1 MSPSQEAVR
10 FQSVFYKAQLVV
22 FWDRWLIRSLK
33 VKEVETDVQLSY
45 LMRWKMCF
53 EYQSCANKVLKWAE
67 LKREAGSTAWMKRP
81 LLLDVYVLRWRKGGP
96 LKGKL
101 WKVIVGMEFILFWCF
116 GREYAIL
123 AQTLFLT
130 TVSCSSPE
138 AGAMTADTDNG
149 GQHNHLMM
157 IPMWQIET
165 KTKKTLL
172 CLWNL
177 WIAEAICIETLDSW
191 HQALL
196 DL

>member
-1 MSPSQEAVR
+1 MITNSIMSPSQEAVR

-22 FWDRWLIRSLK
+22 FWDCWLIRSLK

-45 LMRWKMCF
+45 LMRWKICY

-67 LKREAGSTAWMKRP
+67 LKREAVNTAWMKRS

-96 LKGKL
+96 LIGKL

-130 TVSCSSPE
+130 AVSCSSPE

-157 IPMWQIET
+157 IPMWQILAAFV
-165 KTKKTLL
+165 KPLD
-172 CLWNL
+172 CWSY
-177 WIAEAICIETLDSW
+177 CIETLDSW

-196 DL
+196 DF